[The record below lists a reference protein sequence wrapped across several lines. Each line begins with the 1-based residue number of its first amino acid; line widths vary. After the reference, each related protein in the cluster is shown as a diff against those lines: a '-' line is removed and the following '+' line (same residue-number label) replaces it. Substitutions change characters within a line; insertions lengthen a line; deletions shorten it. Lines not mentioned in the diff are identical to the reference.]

1 MAETIERVQA
11 RLQNISIVKPL
22 LEALKTISLGSWQ
35 TALRFSRTSEE
46 YRTRL
51 EQLMLQ
57 IVPHLSTKITL
68 PQNGAIHPPKIL
80 VAIGSERGLCGNF
93 NRSLAQQTAI
103 YLTEMDQHG
112 DKVEVHVYGNAL
124 GRACRHEF
132 QNRWQFVQHP
142 MPGVAPSKM
151 AGELNNQW
159 LEGFDLGTVDQVEI
173 LYNQNLKAGRYKT
186 LRIHQLPPKLPEM
199 DIREPPWPDSILDTS
214 ARVLFLELVCQL
226 LALDLYGVFLS
237 SAIAEHSER
246 YQLMEQATKNAD
258 DLIEELT
265 QDVQAARRQAI
276 TNEMEELA
284 VGAGLL

>member
-51 EQLMLQ
+51 EQIMLQ
-57 IVPHLSTKITL
+57 VVPHLSTKIAFS
-68 PQNGAIHPPKIL
+68 PNGSHHPLRIL
-80 VAIGSERGLCGNF
+80 VVIGSERGLCGNF
-93 NRSLAQQTAI
+93 NHTLAQHAAA
-103 YLTEMDQHG
+103 YLTELEQH
-112 DKVEVHVYGNAL
+112 KENVEVHIYGTAL

-132 QNRWQFVQHP
+132 QGRWQFEQHT

-151 AGELNNQW
+151 AGELNNRW
-159 LEGFDLGTVDQVEI
+159 LEGYDLGKVDQVDI
-173 LYNQNLKAGRYKT
+173 LFNQSLRAGRYKT
-186 LRIHQLPPKLPEM
+186 VRISHLPPKLPEM

-214 ARVLFLELVCQL
+214 ARVLFLELLRQL

>member
-11 RLQNISIVKPL
+11 RLHNISIVKPL
-22 LEALKTISLGSWQ
+22 LDALKTISLGSWQ

-51 EQLMLQ
+51 EHLMLQ
-57 IVPHLSTKITL
+57 VVPHLSTNVTFPK
-68 PQNGAIHPPKIL
+68 NGSIHPPRIL
-80 VAIGSERGLCGNF
+80 VVIGSERGLCGNF
-93 NRSLAQQTAI
+93 NRTLAQRTVA
-103 YLTEMDQHG
+103 YLTEMDQRG
-112 DKVEVHVYGNAL
+112 EKVEVQVYGNAL

-132 QNRWQFVQHP
+132 NGRWQFVQHP

-151 AGELNNQW
+151 AGELNNHW

-173 LYNQNLKAGRYKT
+173 LYNQSLRAGRYKT
-186 LRIHQLPPKLPEM
+186 VRIHQLPPKLPEM
-199 DIREPPWPDSILDTS
+199 NLLEPPWPDSILDTS
-214 ARVLFLELVCQL
+214 ARVLFLELLRQL
-226 LALDLYGVFLS
+226 LALDLYGIFLS

-246 YQLMEQATKNAD
+246 YQLMEQATKNAN

-265 QDVQAARRQAI
+265 QDVQTERRQSI

-284 VGAGLL
+284 AGAGLL

>member
-57 IVPHLSTKITL
+57 VVPHLSTKISMS
-68 PQNGAIHPPKIL
+68 QSEAQHPTRIL
-80 VAIGSERGLCGNF
+80 VVIGSERGLCGNF
-93 NRSLAQQTAI
+93 NRTLAQHSAN
-103 YLTEMDQHG
+103 YLTELNQHAE
-112 DKVEVHVYGNAL
+112 KMEVHVFGNAL
-124 GRACRHEF
+124 GRACRHVF
-132 QNRWQFVQHP
+132 QNRWVFMQHP
-142 MPGVAPSKM
+142 MPGVAPSKL
-151 AGELNNQW
+151 AGELNNHW
-159 LEGFDLGTVDQVEI
+159 LEGYNQGTVDQVEI
-173 LYNQNLKAGRYKT
+173 IYNQGLRAGRYKT
-186 LRIHQLPPKLPEM
+186 VRVSQLPPVLPEM
-199 DIREPPWPDSILDTS
+199 DFREPPWPDSILDTS
-214 ARVLFLELVCQL
+214 AKVLFLELLRQL

-265 QDVQAARRQAI
+265 QDVQAARRQTI

-284 VGAGLL
+284 AGAGLL

>member
-57 IVPHLSTKITL
+57 VVPRLSTNNPL
-68 PQNGAIHPPKIL
+68 PQIETQLPARIL
-80 VAIGSERGLCGNF
+80 VVIGSERGLCGNF
-93 NRSLAQQTAI
+93 NKTLAQYTAS
-103 YLTEMDQHG
+103 YMTELSHLTE
-112 DKVEVHVYGNAL
+112 KVELHVFGNAL

-132 QNRWQFVQHP
+132 QDRWTFIQHT

-159 LEGFDLGTVDQVEI
+159 LDGYDLGKIDQVEI
-173 LYNQNLKAGRYKT
+173 IYNQSIRAGRHKT
-186 LRIHQLPPKLPEM
+186 VRIKQLPPTLPEM
-199 DIREPPWPDSILDTS
+199 DFREPPWPDAILDTS
-214 ARVLFLELVCQL
+214 SSVLFLELLRQL
-226 LALDLYGVFLS
+226 LALDLYRVFLS

-246 YQLMEQATKNAD
+246 YQLMEQATKNAN

-265 QDVQAARRQAI
+265 QDVQAARRQTI

-284 VGAGLL
+284 AGAGLL